1 MTLTAPPPQRNLVLC
16 VRLNVRGML
25 RMRVGLW
32 IVHLGRWIGG
42 FRGLELF
49 DAETG
54 RQLGVDDDDD
64 DDGMPMTAVAAQP
77 PAA

>member
-1 MTLTAPPPQRNLVLC
+1 
-16 VRLNVRGML
+16 
-25 RMRVGLW
+25 MRVGLW

-54 RQLGVDDDDD
+54 RQLGVDDEDD